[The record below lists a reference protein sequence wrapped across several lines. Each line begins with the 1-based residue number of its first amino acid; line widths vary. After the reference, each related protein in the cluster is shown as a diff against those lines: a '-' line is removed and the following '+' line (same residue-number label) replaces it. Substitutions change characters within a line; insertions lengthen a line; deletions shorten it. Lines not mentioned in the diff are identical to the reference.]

1 MTGGGAGTKERHFSY
16 YAYSG
21 GDGAL
26 RWKHDSK
33 DFRRDASSLS
43 EQLLPQH
50 NYKLDASALSAR
62 HFGEAECRE
71 FREAVL
77 DVMPHRWVSRR
88 CLDMPFWI
96 YFQEDFSEMLLE
108 YEQEAVLD
116 AMPRDGRTRCKC
128 NLSLS
133 C

>member
-1 MTGGGAGTKERHFSY
+1 VTGGGAGTKERHFSY

-33 DFRRDASSLS
+33 DFRRDSSSLS

-88 CLDMPFWI
+88 CLDMP
-96 YFQEDFSEMLLE
+96 
-108 YEQEAVLD
+108 
-116 AMPRDGRTRCKC
+116 
-128 NLSLS
+128 S
-133 C
+133 CTFF